1 MNEILNNIKQRRSV
15 RAYTKQQISETD
27 LNTILEAALYAP
39 SGMNYQTWHF
49 TAVQNN
55 DKLQLLN
62 DCIKKAFAKSDDLHL
77 QERGSNQSYCCYYH
91 APTLVIVSNEST
103 QWWAAMD
110 CACAIQNMFLAATSL
125 GISSC
130 WINQLGT
137 TCDDDLVREFITEL
151 EVPKN
156 HKVYGC
162 IALGYADNNVFLK
175 KKVIKEELITI
186 VR

>member
-1 MNEILNNIKQRRSV
+1 MNEILNNIKKRRSV
-15 RAYTKQQISETD
+15 RAYTIHQIVEKD
-27 LNTILEAALYAP
+27 LNTILEVVLYPP

-130 WINQLGT
+130 
-137 TCDDDLVREFITEL
+137 
-151 EVPKN
+151 
-156 HKVYGC
+156 
-162 IALGYADNNVFLK
+162 
-175 KKVIKEELITI
+175 
-186 VR
+186 